1 MAGSPKVGRPSTVT
15 FPADGRSRP
24 ATRWSSVLL
33 PAPFGPR
40 RPVTPGS
47 RLNVMSLTATTLPY
61 HFATAL
67 TSTVGGA
74 PTGLTPGRVAPS
86 WLIGAPSPLI
96 GATSCLDPPV
106 PQDQDD
112 ERGDGDDDRPGG
124 EDRR

>member
-1 MAGSPKVGRPSTVT
+1 MAGSPKVGRPSTLT

-74 PTGLTPGRVAPS
+74 PTVLTSGRVAPS
-86 WLIGAPSPLI
+86 WLMPRSAGSAGP
-96 GATSCLDPPV
+96 GRRAWH
-106 PQDQDD
+106 
-112 ERGDGDDDRPGG
+112 GDDDRPGG
-124 EDRR
+124 EDRG